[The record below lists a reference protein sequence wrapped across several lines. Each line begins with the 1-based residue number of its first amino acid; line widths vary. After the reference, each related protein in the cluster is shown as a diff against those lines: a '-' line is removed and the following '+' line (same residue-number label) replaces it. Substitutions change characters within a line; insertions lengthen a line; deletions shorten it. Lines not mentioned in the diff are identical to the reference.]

1 MQVSLKTSY
10 DTDFTKKV
18 EQVLR
23 EAQKLKV
30 GMTRAE
36 LLKTFTTEGGL
47 SSRTWRRYVSQR
59 CPYIKVDVEFSPVGP
74 RVGVGDESPRDKITK
89 ISPPFLEWSIMD

>member
-1 MQVSLKTSY
+1 MQVPLKTSY

-23 EAQKLKV
+23 EAQKPKV

-36 LLKTFTTEGGL
+36 LLKIFTTEGGL

-59 CPYIKVDVEFSPVGP
+59 CPYIKLDVEFAPVGR
-74 RVGVGDESPRDKITK
+74 RVGVGDESRRDKITK

>member
-1 MQVSLKTSY
+1 MQIKT
-10 DTDFTKKV
+10 DVEFTKKV
-18 EQVLR
+18 AQVLQ

-47 SSRTWRRYVSQR
+47 STRTWRRYVSQR
-59 CPYIKVDVEFSPVGP
+59 CPYVKIDVEFAPIGP
-74 RVGVGDESPRDKITK
+74 RVGMEDESPRDKITK
-89 ISPPFLEWSIMD
+89 ISPPFLQWSIMD

>member
-1 MQVSLKTSY
+1 MQVPPKTNY
-10 DTDFTKKV
+10 DAGFTKKV
-18 EQVLR
+18 EQVLK
-23 EAQKLKV
+23 EVQKLKV

-59 CPYIKVDVEFSPVGP
+59 CPYIKIDVEFALVGP
-74 RVGVGDESPRDKITK
+74 RVGVENENPRDKITK
-89 ISPPFLEWSIMD
+89 ISTPFLEWSIGD